1 MAQSMTSTSDRFGV
15 SHRELSRRRVLEIL
29 GLGAVGATGL
39 TGCTRSQSK
48 SDSDETFANSDGP
61 AFHGGWPYLLPA
73 DGGHFNLFTELQNRV
88 DLGAY
93 FDLIVAPGGMW
104 YWAREEWLYLV
115 CESFDFDQ
123 KAFVY
128 NVAEALAWNNGEP
141 ITARDVEATFWCRW
155 IMRQQEWTY
164 IKSLDVTGER
174 QVTFQLTNPADV
186 IERFIIRANIFPAQI
201 YGDFAMRAKELFES
215 GGSMDDPEGGKLS
228 DEFQSWRPKDPKEDP
243 SEVITSGPFRYDF
256 HAYDETRLVLRKQTN
271 GVLADK
277 VKFDQIVVYKGE
289 TADITPKVLDKTV
302 DFATH
307 GFPLKTQEKFEK
319 LGFRVLKPVT
329 YIGPAITFSLDK
341 VPMFKDVKARQ
352 ALAYA
357 IDKAQAAEVSLGES
371 AYPSE
376 FMAGFFDIQVREGVS
391 EADRAKLEPYKYN
404 PDRAEQLL
412 VEAGWRK
419 AGRRWVAPDGRP
431 ARFEFLYPS
440 DFADW
445 GAAAVNVIEQLND
458 FGFEIEDKG
467 MVNPEVIP
475 LIPKGEFELAIQ
487 QWSDGSPHPYFSLQM
502 DFITQNIPVAVSQ
515 LGRGMAFELTQN
527 TAAYGEVDI
536 QKLIAEAGAGLDID
550 AQKAKVTQLAVIFNE
565 LLPKIP
571 IFERLG
577 NNAALEGVRVKE
589 WPPDDDP
596 IYQNAPYDDNHAV
609 MLLLEGR
616 LEPA

>member
-1 MAQSMTSTSDRFGV
+1 MTSTSDPFGAFD
-15 SHRELSRRRVLEIL
+15 REVSRRRILEIL

-39 TGCTRSQSK
+39 ASCAFDDPQP
-48 SDSDETFANSDGP
+48 DSDVTLASSDGP

-73 DGGHFNLFTELQNRV
+73 DGGHFNLFSEVQNRV

-93 FDLIVAPGGMW
+93 FDLIVAPGGLW
-104 YWAREEWLYLV
+104 YWAREEWLHLV
-115 CESFDFDQ
+115 CESFEFDRQ
-123 KAFVY
+123 SFVY
-128 NVAEALAWNNGEP
+128 NVAKGLTWSDGAP

-164 IKSLDVTGER
+164 IESMEVTGEH
-174 QVTFQLTNPADV
+174 QVTFRLTNPANV
-186 IERFIIRANIFPAQI
+186 IERFIVRANIFPEKI
-201 YGDFAMRAKELFES
+201 YGAFAQGAKELFES

-228 DEFQSWRPKDPKEDP
+228 DELQSWRPKDPLEDP

-256 HAYDETRLVLRKQTN
+256 QAYDKTRLVLLKQAN
-271 GVLADK
+271 GILADK
-277 VKFDQIVVYKGE
+277 VKFDQIVIYKGE
-289 TADITPKVLDKTV
+289 TADITPMVLNKKV

-307 GFPLKTQEKFEK
+307 GFPLKTQERFEQ

-371 AYPSE
+371 AYPTE
-376 FMAGFFDIQVREGVS
+376 FMAGFFDIQVREWLS

-404 PDRAEQLL
+404 PGRAEQLL
-412 VEAGWRK
+412 VEAGWSK
-419 AGRRWVAPDGRP
+419 SGKRWMTPDGRP
-431 ARFEFLYPS
+431 AKFEFLYPS

-445 GAAAVNVIEQLND
+445 SAAAVNVMEQLTE
-458 FGFEIEDKG
+458 FGIEVEDKG
-467 MVNPEVIP
+467 MTNPEVIP
-475 LIPKGEFELAIQ
+475 LIPKGDFELAIQ
-487 QWSDGSPHPYFSLQM
+487 QWSDGSPHPFFSLQQ
-502 DFITQNIPVAVSQ
+502 DFITQNIPVAVTQ
-515 LGRGMAFELTQN
+515 LGRGMAFELVQN
-527 TAAYGEVDI
+527 TEAFGEVDI
-536 QKLIAEAGAGLDID
+536 QKLLAEAGDGLDVE
-550 AQKAKVTQLAVIFNE
+550 AQKAKVTQLARIFNE

-577 NNAALEGVRVKE
+577 NNAALEGVRVKA

-596 IYQNAPYDDNHAV
+596 IYENAPYDDNHAV

>member
-1 MAQSMTSTSDRFGV
+1 MTSTPDPLGAFDRD
-15 SHRELSRRRVLEIL
+15 LSRRRVLEIL

-39 TGCTRSQSK
+39 AGCAFGK
-48 SDSDETFANSDGP
+48 AGPESDKTLAASDGP
-61 AFHGGWPYLLPA
+61 AFHGGWPYLLPS
-73 DGGHFNLFTELQNRV
+73 DGGHFNLFSELQNRV

-93 FDLIVAPGGMW
+93 FDLIIAPGGMW
-104 YWAREEWLYLV
+104 YWAREEWLPLV
-115 CESFDFDQ
+115 CESFEFDQ
-123 KAFVY
+123 QAFVY
-128 NVAEALAWNNGEP
+128 NVAKGLTWSDGEP
-141 ITARDVEATFWCRW
+141 ITANDVEATFWCRW
-155 IMRQQEWTY
+155 ILRLQEWTF
-164 IKSLDVTGER
+164 IKSMEVTGDR
-174 QVTFQLTNPADV
+174 QVTFQLTNPANV
-186 IERFIIRANIFPAQI
+186 IERFIVRANIFPAKI
-201 YGDFAMRAKELFES
+201 YGSFALRAKELFES

-228 DEFQSWRPKDPKEDP
+228 DELQSWRPKDPLEDP

-256 HAYDETRLVLRKQTN
+256 QAYDKTRLVLRKQTN
-271 GVLADK
+271 GILADK
-277 VKFDQIVVYKGE
+277 VKFDQIVIYKGE
-289 TADITPKVLDKTV
+289 TADITPRVLNKSV

-307 GFPLKTQEKFEK
+307 GFPLKTQERFEQ

-371 AYPSE
+371 AYPPE
-376 FMAGFFDIQVREGVS
+376 FMAGFFDIQVREWLS

-404 PDRAEQLL
+404 PGRAEQLL

-419 AGRRWVAPDGRP
+419 SGKRWMTPDGRP

-445 GAAAVNVIEQLND
+445 GAAAQNVIQQLID
-458 FGFEIEDKG
+458 FGIAIEDKG

-487 QWSDGSPHPYFSLQM
+487 QWSDGSPHPYFSLQQ
-502 DFITQNIPVAVSQ
+502 DFITQNIPVAVTQ

-527 TAAYGEVDI
+527 TEAFGKVDI
-536 QKLIAEAGAGLDID
+536 QKLMAEAGAGLDVE
-550 AQKAKVTQLAVIFNE
+550 AQKAKITRLAQIFNE

-577 NNAALEGVRVKE
+577 NNAALEGVRVKA